1 MTARKISIVAG
12 LFLIPFFFL
21 WRPSSVCAQ
30 ASCTVYEVSV
40 GCGEPG
46 GLCNAPSPT
55 PTPTPEP
62 LKSWI
67 KVQSTSFYSDNFN
80 VSGANNY
87 YVPRSPF
94 TLRTDGT
101 NLDSSS
107 PYMQIGSTTND
118 IETGVAR
125 IDGSRFETDRI
136 NSKGWVLT
144 DTDSRDALFSP
155 NRYLDYAKT
164 RKDFVS
170 ITDLSAIQNNRV
182 NIYDPEAVGQVN
194 DTVIISNATIL
205 NKSPYVLIV
214 DGNLTITTDFNT
226 TVANSI
232 AIVVTG
238 TLTIDGAVQNAN
250 ALFFVNDLLL
260 PSSGSPD
267 GVNGGL
273 QIVGNLIV
281 YNGLEQIDI
290 ERTRAEN
297 ERPTVF
303 IVQQIPMYLQLLP
316 YFSTANYEW
325 RGIQ

>member
-1 MTARKISIVAG
+1 MWK
-12 LFLIPFFFL
+12 
-21 WRPSSVCAQ
+21 PSPVCAQ

-55 PTPTPEP
+55 PSPTPEP

-67 KVQSTSFYSDNFN
+67 KVQSTSFYSNNFN

-87 YVPRSPF
+87 YVPRTPF

-101 NLDSSS
+101 NLDSGAA
-107 PYMQIGSTTND
+107 YMQTGSTTNS

-125 IDGSRFETDRI
+125 IDGSRFETERI
-136 NSKGWVLT
+136 NPKGWVLT
-144 DTDSRDALFSP
+144 DSESRDTLFSP
-155 NRYLDYAKT
+155 ERYLDYAKT
-164 RKDFVS
+164 RKDFVR
-170 ITDLSAIQNNRV
+170 ITDLSAIANNRV
-182 NIYDPEAVGQVN
+182 NIIDPQAAGQAN
-194 DTVIISNATIL
+194 DTIIVSNATLL

-214 DGNLTITTDFNT
+214 DGNLTINTDFNVNAT
-226 TVANSI
+226 NSI

-238 TLTIDGAVQNAN
+238 ILTIGGTVQNAN
-250 ALFFVNDLLL
+250 ALFFVNDLFL

-290 ERTRAEN
+290 ERTRTEN